1 MTPLTVGV
9 RCLVWSSRRTLFKR
23 LLFTILAP
31 PSPRHCSCPLSSPPL
46 LFLSTLTFYPF
57 GPSPVLLSF
66 LLVCI
71 TTSKLLPI
79 TIMEWGLDV
88 RRRRLANMYIQRNH
102 HHLSLSGYQHLHN
115 LTDWRVSSCNTYP
128 SPSPCLAFANMTSLY
143 FSTLHTPSPLA
154 TYWAR
159 NYYLSWI
166 A

>member
-1 MTPLTVGV
+1 MGAVVELFMCPHSLHNKVGQQKLSRHILGSEVKGCVTGRSRRKGDINLTPLTVGV
-9 RCLVWSSRRTLFKR
+9 RCLVLSSRRTLFKR

-31 PSPRHCSCPLSSPPL
+31 PPRHCSCPLSSPPL

-88 RRRRLANMYIQRNH
+88 RRRRLANMYIQRNRRC
-102 HHLSLSGYQHLHN
+102 L
-115 LTDWRVSSCNTYP
+115 DINT
-128 SPSPCLAFANMTSLY
+128 
-143 FSTLHTPSPLA
+143 
-154 TYWAR
+154 
-159 NYYLSWI
+159 
-166 A
+166 